1 MEEIRLRIDTLQKTV
16 NQTGQ
21 LMEEGLH
28 ASKACVDLSQQSK
41 ASFEAIVND
50 LISINAQ
57 STRTSQVIE
66 EQVAVTKGINH
77 HVVCLKHGINE
88 TRELSFKSVE
98 RSKALTLNL
107 ASLQRLVDQF
117 IH

>member
-28 ASKACVDLSQQSK
+28 ASKACVDQSQQSK